1 MLHLQTID
9 LVGAHPALQGPGG
22 HILPA
27 VQQPGGPPGLPP
39 GAVVQL
45 PAPSQFLVAQP
56 HSWYCWSHIWSPE
69 TLGKTRNAER
79 RGNGTRG
86 VGTSEGDAY
95 HESEMWVLNLVVWV
109 L

>member
-1 MLHLQTID
+1 MLPLQTMD
-9 LVGAHPALQGPGG
+9 LMEQGPGG

-56 HSWYCWSHIWSPE
+56 HSVYC
-69 TLGKTRNAER
+69 
-79 RGNGTRG
+79 
-86 VGTSEGDAY
+86 
-95 HESEMWVLNLVVWV
+95 
-109 L
+109 